1 MPKINW
7 KDYNEKL
14 VKRGEILFS
23 TEFIENWKRELNSM
37 NERKRG
43 HPYEYP
49 NSYMQFLI
57 SIRYYCHLD
66 YRTLEGFCRNLSR
79 ILDIPA
85 PDHSTIHKRLKMDFT
100 PPAVNSEEIVI
111 AVDSSGIKVHNRG
124 EWMREKYRRRRG
136 WIKIHFAVDVETKQ
150 IVAYEVTDEQV
161 HDNKVFKDLVEK
173 SEERTRIKRVL
184 ADKAYDSY
192 ENFEFLQSRS
202 IDPAIPVRRGAVDI
216 LKHTRS
222 EEARKQR
229 DFDRWKE
236 EKGYGLRWM
245 VEAVYSIF
253 KRCFGE
259 FVSAKKWDYMLA
271 EIAAKV
277 WIYNSLRTLLC

>member
-1 MPKINW
+1 
-7 KDYNEKL
+7 
-14 VKRGEILFS
+14 
-23 TEFIENWKRELNSM
+23 M

-49 NSYMQFLI
+49 DSCMHFLA

-66 YRTLEGFCRNLSR
+66 YRTR
-79 ILDIPA
+79 ILQELVENTRNSRTRKRIP
-85 PDHSTIHKRLKMDFT
+85 RLDFT
-100 PPAVNSEEIVI
+100 PPELDSEEIVI
-111 AVDSSGIKVHNRG
+111 AVNSSGIKVHNRG
-124 EWMREKYRRRRG
+124 EWMREKYRRRKG

-150 IVAYEVTDEQV
+150 IVAKLRTSR
-161 HDNKVFKDLVEK
+161 FTITGKDLVEK
-173 SEERTRIKRVL
+173 SEERARIKGVL

-202 IDPAIPVRRGAVDI
+202 IDSAIPVRAIDI
-216 LKHTRS
+216 LIHPRS

-229 DFDRWKE
+229 DKWTE
-236 EKGYGLRWM
+236 EKGYGLRWA
-245 VEAVYSIF
+245 VETAYSVF

-259 FVSAKKWDYMLA
+259 FVSAKKWDYMLT

-277 WIYNSLRTLLC
+277 CIYNSLRVALC